1 MVGCKRLKRS
11 AAELGIVTLVA
22 TNNVQCWRIAQNI
35 LGLLITVTRE
45 EQTEPLTFERA
56 RQVRDVPI
64 KHMRKHHTES
74 DNAVP
79 LKAVWTN
86 SGEATG
92 AGTLH

>member
-22 TNNVQCWRIAQNI
+22 TNNVQRWRIAQNI

-64 KHMRKHHTES
+64 KHMRKHHSEL
-74 DNAVP
+74 DNAVA
-79 LKAVWTN
+79 LKAV
-86 SGEATG
+86 
-92 AGTLH
+92 